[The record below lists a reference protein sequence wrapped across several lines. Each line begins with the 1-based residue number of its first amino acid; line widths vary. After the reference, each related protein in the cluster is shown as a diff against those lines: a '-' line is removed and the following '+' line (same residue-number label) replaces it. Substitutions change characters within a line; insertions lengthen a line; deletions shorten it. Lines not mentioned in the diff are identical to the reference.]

1 MKNIYLKFDSWF
13 KSRVTRERWLIT
25 IVTLCVVAWLSWLLL
40 LEPAKLKYEQLS
52 ADYNARILERNRLKD
67 DVASLVVEVKVDP
80 NVLLRQRLQ
89 QSIEQRDQLGRLL
102 DEKAEFMQPKQLLVW
117 LEALL
122 ESGTNLTLE
131 EFITSAPE
139 SFLENN
145 DELVDVK
152 IMQYPVTVKLAG
164 DFFAIHDY
172 LEALADLPLS
182 FYWQSFDYQVV
193 EHPKALVTLKLFTLS
208 YSAGN
213 DET

>member
-1 MKNIYLKFDSWF
+1 MKNIYLQFDGWF
-13 KSRVTRERWLIT
+13 KSRVIRERWLLSMVILL
-25 IVTLCVVAWLSWLLL
+25 VAAWLSWIVL
-40 LEPAKLKYEQLS
+40 LEPAKQKYENL
-52 ADYNARILERNRLKD
+52 ATDYNNRIVERDTLKN
-67 DVASLVVEVKVDP
+67 DVANLAVQAEIDP

-89 QSIEQRDQLGRLL
+89 QSLEQRDELGRLL
-102 DEKAEFMQPKQLLVW
+102 DEKAEFMQPQQLLAW

-122 ESGTNLTLE
+122 ESGTGLTLE
-131 EFITSAPE
+131 EFTTSAPE

-172 LEALADLPLS
+172 LEALSDLPLS

-193 EHPKALVTLKLFTLS
+193 EHPKALITLELFTLS
-208 YSAGN
+208 YSEGH
-213 DET
+213 DEM